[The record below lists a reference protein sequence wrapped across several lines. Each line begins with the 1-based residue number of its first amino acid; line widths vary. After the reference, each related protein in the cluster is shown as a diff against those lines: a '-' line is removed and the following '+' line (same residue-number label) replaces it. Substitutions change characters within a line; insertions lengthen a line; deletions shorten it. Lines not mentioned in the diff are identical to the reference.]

1 MTRVRFGASV
11 VLTSRD
17 AFNALEACAKAERA
31 LLRAGDAAEAAAIA
45 TLFELL
51 EDRLTYCVGSSRPA
65 AAGSNSR
72 DSEFT
77 Q

>member
-1 MTRVRFGASV
+1 MTPVRFGTTV

-17 AFNALEACAKAERA
+17 ASDALEACAKAERA

-51 EDRLTYCVGSSRPA
+51 EDRLTYCVEPSLP
-65 AAGSNSR
+65 AAGSNSS